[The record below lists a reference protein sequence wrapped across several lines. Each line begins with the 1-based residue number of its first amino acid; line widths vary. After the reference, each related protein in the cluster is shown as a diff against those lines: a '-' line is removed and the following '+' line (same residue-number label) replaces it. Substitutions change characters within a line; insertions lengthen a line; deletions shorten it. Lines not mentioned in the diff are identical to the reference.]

1 MSKSSK
7 QKRCSVCGD
16 TESIAYYIWQR
27 QGEFYLKELCN
38 KHYNQLIRHGYL
50 LDKEQSTHQKR
61 HKWTKEEEE
70 QLKSLYA
77 IGLSMCDIGKEM
89 GLSVKS
95 VRAKSCSLKLGDK
108 YMRSNNVKFKAV
120 YQDYDWCYQ
129 RYIVQGM
136 THQEMANECG
146 ASLRVIQK
154 WCSQI
159 HRLNKWSF
167 KEYKQLSD
175 LQYQIILF
183 GTLGDGHIDKRED
196 QPLYIES
203 HAIDET
209 DYVFWKYDK
218 LKDLC
223 SAPPKYYEATY
234 TSFGTNKQYLCKPY
248 YRFETRIIN
257 QLKEIRDMP
266 RIQKIQKLNELGL
279 CLHVL
284 DDGSRGNT
292 WYLCL
297 AEYSQEEIDLYIR
310 LCKERLNL
318 ICWRQKDERYLT
330 FDAPSSRKID
340 KMILNIFPEN
350 FDIIQKKIIN
360 NSNVTPPARYVYIVL
375 NDGNKIGLNNYCR
388 SHQIPYVKTKK
399 IIDKYDL
406 SEIKEDELLQMI
418 QEEEIS

>member
-77 IGLSMCDIGKEM
+77 IGLSMCDISKEM

-223 SAPPKYYEATY
+223 
-234 TSFGTNKQYLCKPY
+234 
-248 YRFETRIIN
+248 
-257 QLKEIRDMP
+257 
-266 RIQKIQKLNELGL
+266 
-279 CLHVL
+279 
-284 DDGSRGNT
+284 
-292 WYLCL
+292 L

>member
-1 MSKSSK
+1 M
-7 QKRCSVCGD
+7 
-16 TESIAYYIWQR
+16 
-27 QGEFYLKELCN
+27 
-38 KHYNQLIRHGYL
+38 
-50 LDKEQSTHQKR
+50 DKEQSTHQKR

>member
-1 MSKSSK
+1 M
-7 QKRCSVCGD
+7 
-16 TESIAYYIWQR
+16 
-27 QGEFYLKELCN
+27 
-38 KHYNQLIRHGYL
+38 
-50 LDKEQSTHQKR
+50 DKEQSTHQKR

-77 IGLSMCDIGKEM
+77 IGLSMCDISKEM

-95 VRAKSCSLKLGDK
+95 VKAKSCSLKLGDK

-167 KEYKQLSD
+167 KEYKRLSD

-234 TSFGTNKQYLCKPY
+234 TSFGTDKQYLCKPY